1 MKKEE
6 QKRMKKYV
14 KPEIRIIPLDM
25 EELLAPIISSTI
37 HQGEGDDNE
46 GQMSK
51 GDAFEDDWGNP
62 FSDSPSEE
70 GF

>member
-6 QKRMKKYV
+6 QKRMKKKYV

-37 HQGEGDDNE
+37 HQA
-46 GQMSK
+46 K
-51 GDAFEDDWGNP
+51 VTTTKVR
-62 FSDSPSEE
+62 
-70 GF
+70 